1 MKQTIFKIICSA
13 VFALSALL
21 PVSAQEAFYIYRND
35 GQFNAFFND
44 EVDSIIYS
52 KIALDSTLCDDY
64 VVQEVYTT
72 DSLYRIPLA
81 AIDSVGF
88 VKPETILNKNVV
100 KLEDGLYDYLIK
112 VNGMT
117 LTFSSDLPK
126 KLYPRKGD
134 ILICTDFNSSFFE
147 EGFVGKVISSD
158 LRSDGYQVECDSVN
172 DIMEIFEQLISVERM
187 TVEDTTVTRAEGIWE
202 TASIPMTLS
211 LNYDMNSSAAGIGG
225 NIYGALDGTMKVSV
239 AYNIT
244 KESQFIGLTFSHGW
258 ALRAGMDIDAG
269 SSFFKS
275 GPAQSLTPAFRFPA
289 VLPILKFQ
297 LMGAPF
303 IRGEGKAKLGVSLNG
318 PVHSYVYSC
327 GFNNGKFFG
336 ENVAMPVLGDSKP
349 DFKSALSL
357 DGFVQGGYLLDL
369 YLGTIK
375 CLGYVKA
382 AVDLYMGPKIDGSAY
397 IDLNSA
403 VSGDYYNTYKD
414 SRVGLSLLSLDLEA
428 YGEANYLGQTIM
440 RHKFF
445 TTSLSSYLYN
455 EWYLMPDFSEI
466 SVTKSE
472 DDNSVR
478 LSCQPS
484 RNVLFPL
491 TLGLGLFDKDD
502 SLLEADY
509 NETEYKH
516 DKSGLK
522 LESTFHDLI
531 RNKTYTA
538 RPMIKIFGGEI
549 PASPTKEINLDV
561 IVETLD
567 ASSITSNSAVLSG
580 YADGLESAEVLCNLG
595 ICYGT
600 VNTPTIEN
608 SSYVSSGR
616 KSSGE
621 FSMSVSELKP
631 NTTYYYRTRL
641 ALDDKHFYG
650 EIQSFTTKEADD
662 PMPGEMID
670 LGLSVKWASH
680 NVGAS
685 SPEGFGGY
693 YAWGETEERSDYYF
707 DTYKYTVDSD
717 GDGIISSYETIDIGS
732 NISGTQ
738 YDVAHVKW
746 GGSWR
751 MPTQDEII
759 ELVNKC
765 SWKWTTYNGVN
776 GQLVTG
782 PNGNSIFLPA
792 AGCRNGTSVY
802 YVGDLGLYW
811 SAAQFESNSGYAFL
825 LSFYSGGDY
834 WDSWNKWVL
843 RYCGYTVRPVSD

>member
-1 MKQTIFKIICSA
+1 MKQTFLKFICSA

-44 EVDSIIYS
+44 EVDSITYS

-64 VVQEVYTT
+64 VVQEVFTA

-172 DIMEIFEQLISVERM
+172 DITEIFEQLISVERM
-187 TVEDTTVTRAEGIWE
+187 TVEDTTVTRAEGTWE

-211 LNYDMNSSAAGIGG
+211 LNYDMNSSAADVAG

-269 SSFFKS
+269 KPFFKS

-303 IRGEGKAKLGVSLNG
+303 LRGEGKAKLGVSLNG
-318 PVHSYVYSC
+318 PVHRYVYSC

-349 DFKSALSL
+349 EFKSALSL

-375 CLGYVKA
+375 SLGYVKA

-414 SRVGLSLLSLDLEA
+414 SRVGLSLFSLDLEA

-466 SVTKSE
+466 SVMESE

-502 SLLEADY
+502 SLLETNY
-509 NETEYKH
+509 NETEYKR
-516 DKSGLK
+516 DNSGLK

-600 VNTPTIEN
+600 VSTPTIEN

-616 KSSGE
+616 KMSGE
-621 FSMSVSELKP
+621 FSISVSELKP

-650 EIQSFTTKEADD
+650 EIHSFTTEEDEPTEDEPTEDKPTEDK
-662 PMPGEMID
+662 PTPGEMID

-685 SPEGFGGY
+685 SPEDFGGY
-693 YAWGETEERSDYYF
+693 YAWCETEEKSDYSLK
-707 DTYKYTVDSD
+707 TCKY
-717 GDGIISSYETIDIGS
+717 YQGS

-751 MPTQDEII
+751 MPTLDEII
-759 ELVNKC
+759 ELMYNC
-765 SWKWTTYNGVN
+765 SWKWTTYNGVK

-792 AGCRNGTSVY
+792 AGYRYRTSVG
-802 YVGDLGLYW
+802 YVGYGGYYW
-811 SAAQFESNSGYAFL
+811 SAPHYETAGYSAYYLHFSSL
-825 LSFYSGGDY
+825 MNVCSHENRGRG
-834 WDSWNKWVL
+834 
-843 RYCGYTVRPVSD
+843 CTVRPVSD

>member
-1 MKQTIFKIICSA
+1 MKQTFLKFICSA
-13 VFALSALL
+13 VFVLSALL
-21 PVSAQEAFYIYRND
+21 PVSAQETFYIYRND

-64 VVQEVYTT
+64 VVQEVYTA

-88 VKPETILNKNVV
+88 VKPKTILNKNVV

-134 ILICTDFNSSFFE
+134 ILICTDFHSSFFE

-172 DIMEIFEQLISVERM
+172 DITEIFEQLISVERM
-187 TVEDTTVTRAEGIWE
+187 TVEDTTVTRAEGTWE

-211 LNYDMNSSAAGIGG
+211 LNYDMNSSAAGVGG

-269 SSFFKS
+269 KPFFKS

-303 IRGEGKAKLGVSLNG
+303 IRGEGKKTKLGVSLNG

-349 DFKSALSL
+349 EFKSALSL

-375 CLGYVKA
+375 SLGYVKA

-466 SVTKSE
+466 SVTESE

-509 NETEYKH
+509 NETEYKR
-516 DKSGLK
+516 DNSGLK
-522 LESTFHDLI
+522 LESTFHDLV

-580 YADGLESAEVLCNLG
+580 YADGLESAEVLCDLG

-600 VNTPTIEN
+600 VSTPTIEN

-621 FSMSVSELKP
+621 FSISVSELKP

-650 EIQSFTTKEADD
+650 EIHSFTTEEANE
-662 PMPGEMID
+662 PTPGEMID

-693 YAWGETEERSDYYF
+693 YAWGETEEKSNYDWQ
-707 DTYKYTVDSD
+707 TYKYYYRN
-717 GDGIISSYETIDIGS
+717 GSYVNIGN

-738 YDVAHVKW
+738 YDVARVKW

-751 MPTQDEII
+751 MPTLDEIR
-759 ELVNKC
+759 ELVENC
-765 SWKWTTYNGVN
+765 SWKWTTYNGVK
-776 GQLVTG
+776 GRLVTG

-792 AGCRNGTSVY
+792 AGGRFVTNVGG
-802 YVGDLGLYW
+802 VGDCGDYW
-811 SAAQFESNSGYAFL
+811 SATQYESDSQRAFL
-825 LSFYSGGDY
+825 LNFHSDGYLWYSYTYRDY
-834 WDSWNKWVL
+834 
-843 RYCGYTVRPVSD
+843 GFTVRPVSD

>member
-1 MKQTIFKIICSA
+1 MKQTFLKFICSA
-13 VFALSALL
+13 VFVLSALL

-64 VVQEVYTT
+64 VVQEVYTA
-72 DSLYRIPLA
+72 DSLYRIPLS

-172 DIMEIFEQLISVERM
+172 DITEIFEQLISVERM
-187 TVEDTTVTRAEGIWE
+187 TVEDTTVTRAEGTWE

-211 LNYDMNSSAAGIGG
+211 LNYDMNSSAADVAG

-269 SSFFKS
+269 KPFFKS

-349 DFKSALSL
+349 EFKSALSL

-414 SRVGLSLLSLDLEA
+414 SRVGLSLFSLDLEA
-428 YGEANYLGQTIM
+428 YGEANYLGQTVM

-466 SVTKSE
+466 SVTESE

-502 SLLEADY
+502 SLLETDY
-509 NETEYKH
+509 NETEYKR
-516 DKSGLK
+516 DNSGLK

-531 RNKTYTA
+531 RNKAYTA
-538 RPMIKIFGGEI
+538 RPMIKILGGEI

-567 ASSITSNSAVLSG
+567 ASSITTNSAVLSG

-621 FSMSVSELKP
+621 FSISVSELKP

-650 EIQSFTTKEADD
+650 EIQSFTTKEADK
-662 PMPGEMID
+662 PTPGEMID
-670 LGLSVKWASH
+670 LGLNVKWASH

-693 YAWGETEERSDYYF
+693 YAWGETGEKSVYTDE
-707 DTYKYTVDSD
+707 TYKYVVDSD
-717 GDGIISSYETIDIGS
+717 GDGFFYDEEYIYIGS
-732 NISGTQ
+732 NINGTQ

-751 MPTQDEII
+751 MPTVKEIR
-759 ELVNKC
+759 ELMEKC
-765 SWKWTTYNGVN
+765 SWKRTTYNGVK

-792 AGCRNGTSVY
+792 AGCRYYGTSVF
-802 YVGDLGLYW
+802 YVGDNGFYW
-811 SAAQFESNSGYAFL
+811 SATQHESYSYGAYDFYFSSSGGVWCSSNSRFFG
-825 LSFYSGGDY
+825 
-834 WDSWNKWVL
+834 
-843 RYCGYTVRPVSD
+843 CTVRPVSD

>member
-1 MKQTIFKIICSA
+1 MKQTFLKFICSA

-21 PVSAQEAFYIYRND
+21 PVSAQETFYIYRND

-64 VVQEVYTT
+64 VVQEVYTA

-172 DIMEIFEQLISVERM
+172 DITEIFEQLISVERM
-187 TVEDTTVTRAEGIWE
+187 TVEDTTVTRAEGTWE

-211 LNYDMNSSAAGIGG
+211 LNYDMNSSAADVGG

-349 DFKSALSL
+349 EFKSALSL

-375 CLGYVKA
+375 SLGYVKA

-397 IDLNSA
+397 TDLNSA
-403 VSGDYYNTYKD
+403 V
-414 SRVGLSLLSLDLEA
+414 
-428 YGEANYLGQTIM
+428 
-440 RHKFF
+440 
-445 TTSLSSYLYN
+445 
-455 EWYLMPDFSEI
+455 
-466 SVTKSE
+466 
-472 DDNSVR
+472 
-478 LSCQPS
+478 
-484 RNVLFPL
+484 
-491 TLGLGLFDKDD
+491 
-502 SLLEADY
+502 
-509 NETEYKH
+509 
-516 DKSGLK
+516 
-522 LESTFHDLI
+522 
-531 RNKTYTA
+531 
-538 RPMIKIFGGEI
+538 
-549 PASPTKEINLDV
+549 
-561 IVETLD
+561 
-567 ASSITSNSAVLSG
+567 
-580 YADGLESAEVLCNLG
+580 
-595 ICYGT
+595 
-600 VNTPTIEN
+600 
-608 SSYVSSGR
+608 
-616 KSSGE
+616 
-621 FSMSVSELKP
+621 
-631 NTTYYYRTRL
+631 
-641 ALDDKHFYG
+641 
-650 EIQSFTTKEADD
+650 
-662 PMPGEMID
+662 
-670 LGLSVKWASH
+670 
-680 NVGAS
+680 
-685 SPEGFGGY
+685 
-693 YAWGETEERSDYYF
+693 
-707 DTYKYTVDSD
+707 
-717 GDGIISSYETIDIGS
+717 
-732 NISGTQ
+732 
-738 YDVAHVKW
+738 
-746 GGSWR
+746 
-751 MPTQDEII
+751 
-759 ELVNKC
+759 
-765 SWKWTTYNGVN
+765 
-776 GQLVTG
+776 
-782 PNGNSIFLPA
+782 
-792 AGCRNGTSVY
+792 
-802 YVGDLGLYW
+802 
-811 SAAQFESNSGYAFL
+811 
-825 LSFYSGGDY
+825 
-834 WDSWNKWVL
+834 
-843 RYCGYTVRPVSD
+843 

>member
-1 MKQTIFKIICSA
+1 MKQTFLKFICSA
-13 VFALSALL
+13 VFVLSVVL

-64 VVQEVYTT
+64 VVQEVYTA

-172 DIMEIFEQLISVERM
+172 DITEIFEQLISVERM
-187 TVEDTTVTRAEGIWE
+187 TVEDTTVTRVEGTWE

-211 LNYDMNSSAAGIGG
+211 LNYDMNSSAADVAG

-275 GPAQSLTPAFRFPA
+275 GPSQSLTPAFRFPDY
-289 VLPILKFQ
+289 LPILKFQ
-297 LMGAPF
+297 LRGAPF

-336 ENVAMPVLGDSKP
+336 GNAAMPVLGDSKP
-349 DFKSALSL
+349 EFKSALSL

-375 CLGYVKA
+375 SLGYVKA

-397 IDLNSA
+397 TDLNSA

-414 SRVGLSLLSLDLEA
+414 SRVGLSLFSLDLEA
-428 YGEANYLGQTIM
+428 YGEANYLGQTVM

-445 TTSLSSYLYN
+445 TSSLSSYLYN

-509 NETEYKH
+509 NETEYKR
-516 DKSGLK
+516 DNSGLK
-522 LESTFHDLI
+522 LESTFHDLV

-600 VNTPTIEN
+600 VSTPTIEN
-608 SSYVSSGR
+608 SSYVSSER
-616 KSSGE
+616 KTSGE
-621 FSMSVSELKP
+621 FSISVSELKP

-650 EIQSFTTKEADD
+650 EIQSFTTKEADK
-662 PMPGEMID
+662 PGEMID

-693 YAWGETEERSDYYF
+693 YAWGETEEKSNYDWE
-707 DTYKYTVDSD
+707 TYKYYQNGRHVN
-717 GDGIISSYETIDIGS
+717 IGN

-738 YDVAHVKW
+738 YDVARVKW

-751 MPTQDEII
+751 MPTLDEIR
-759 ELVNKC
+759 ELVENC
-765 SWKWTTYNGVN
+765 SWKWTTYNGVK

-782 PNGNSIFLPA
+782 PNGNSIFLPL
-792 AGCRNGTSVY
+792 AGTRYGTSVLA
-802 YVGDLGLYW
+802 VGDVGAYW
-811 SAAQFESNSGYAFL
+811 SATQFGSGSNYAYR
-825 LSFYSGGDY
+825 LSFLSGGGGWNY
-834 WDSWNKWVL
+834 WDD
-843 RYCGYTVRPVSD
+843 RYRGLTVRPVSD